1 MPLLRRLV
9 TLAVLAA
16 ALAGLAT
23 PAVAAPRAD
32 RATVVTGPR
41 DDRATVVTI
50 THAPLS
56 PTAVIGSG
64 LGTVRTFLV
73 PIRVDG
79 KARPGSY
86 LTATLTTTAVGLE
99 GNTELRASD
108 LVFVVGREANQLV
121 VGGTSRYPSDGGTLA
136 VGQRT
141 VRPVLGGSGIYDGAR
156 GSVVSTNLGDRGWRH
171 VFTIRLS

>member
-1 MPLLRRLV
+1 MPFLRR
-9 TLAVLAA
+9 TLALIVLAA
-16 ALAGLAT
+16 ALVGVSS
-23 PAVAAPRAD
+23 PAIAA
-32 RATVVTGPR
+32 PR

-79 KARPGSY
+79 KARAGSY
-86 LTATLTTTAVGLE
+86 LTATLTTTAVGLP
-99 GNTELRASD
+99 GNTELRAAD
-108 LVFVVGREANQLV
+108 LVFVVGKEANQLV
-121 VGGTSRYPSDGGTLA
+121 VGGTSSYPADGGTLA

-141 VRPVLGGSGIYDGAR
+141 VRPVIGGSGIYDGAH
-156 GSVVSTNLGDRGWRH
+156 GSVVSTNLGERGWRH
-171 VFTIRLS
+171 VFTISLM